1 MIDDIRLMNDMRIK
15 NKLLEN
21 LAMKDELTGVYNR
34 HYLDQTLHAEMERQ
48 DRYNMPLSLIMI
60 DVDHF
65 KSINDNFGHDVGDIV
80 LTEIARRISEGIRE
94 TDVLFRWGGEEFLI
108 LMPHTEISG
117 AALLAEKLR
126 MIVSSVPITPVD
138 IVTASFG
145 VAERKKDEQRNGV
158 FRRIDQALYRAKNG
172 GRNRVEIQ
180 TEYISTS
187 GTVRLE
193 WNKEW
198 ESGNAKIDDAH
209 RTLVRMGNELFNL
222 SITQG
227 SSPLLLEKINGLI
240 DHLRTHF
247 SEEDDILSESGYPGT
262 EEHARI
268 HKNLLHEAMTFREK
282 FIAGECES
290 SLIFNFIVNRI
301 IVDHLLSTDILFF
314 PYLKKE

>member
-1 MIDDIRLMNDMRIK
+1 MIDDIRLMNDMRVK
-15 NKLLEN
+15 NRLLEN

-48 DRYNMPLSLIMI
+48 DRYSMPLSLIMI
-60 DVDHF
+60 DIDHF
-65 KSINDNFGHDVGDIV
+65 KLINDNFGHDVGDIV
-80 LTEIARRISEGIRE
+80 LTEIAHRISNGIRE
-94 TDVLFRWGGEEFLI
+94 TDVLFRWGGEEFFI

-117 AALLAEKLR
+117 AALLADKLR
-126 MIVSSVPITPVD
+126 IMVSSVPINPVG
-138 IVTASFG
+138 IISASFG
-145 VAERKKDEQRNGV
+145 VAERSKGEPRNDV

-180 TEYISTS
+180 TEYVSTS

-198 ESGNAKIDDAH
+198 ESGNAKIDAAH
-209 RTLVRMGNELFNL
+209 KILIQMGNEFLNL
-222 SITQG
+222 SISQA
-227 SSPLLLEKINGLI
+227 SNSLVLEKINRLI

-247 SEEDDILSESGYPGT
+247 SEEETILSDSGYPGM
-262 EEHARI
+262 EEHSRI
-268 HKNLLHEAMTFREK
+268 HQTLLSEALTFHDK
-282 FIAGECES
+282 FLAGECES

-301 IVDHLLSTDILFF
+301 VVDHLLSTDMRFF